1 MSIVKISD
9 FKKVYP
15 NLWKKINEV
24 RIESGN
30 RPIYEE
36 YSENFSVPI
45 KMYDASLAES
55 YLKKNVNSKEILGYS
70 NLKKIISA
78 VKNEPN
84 MLRWLDV
91 IYYKNNPRGLY
102 SDRYSTEENNNNNNK
117 RGKKVMTN
125 TNKTQTVTSDK
136 EIILFVASKVNGDNK
151 VEYYTVDSNGNHVTD
166 YEINQKKLKYAYEN
180 KGVVR
185 GRVNSDGNIVWRVVK
200 EKFVINKQSDLN
212 SNSAQYDTAPAQ
224 SVSV

>member
-36 YSENFSVPI
+36 YSDNFSVPI

-55 YLKKNVNSKEILGYS
+55 YLQKNVNSKEILGYS
-70 NLKKIISA
+70 NLKKIVSA

-102 SDRYSTEENNNNNNK
+102 SDRYLTEENNNKK
-117 RGKKVMTN
+117 RGKKVMAD
-125 TNKTQTVTSDK
+125 TNKTKTVVQNK
-136 EIILFVASKVNGDNK
+136 EVILFVSSRLNSDSK
-151 VEYYTVDSNGNHVTD
+151 VEYFTTDEAGNTVTD
-166 YEINQKKLKYAYEN
+166 YDITKNQKKLKYAYEN

-185 GRVNSDGNIVWRVVK
+185 GRFNSDGTITWRVVK
-200 EKFVINKQSDLN
+200 EKFVIKN
-212 SNSAQYDTAPAQ
+212 Q
-224 SVSV
+224 SVSNDSAQHDMTMLSVSV